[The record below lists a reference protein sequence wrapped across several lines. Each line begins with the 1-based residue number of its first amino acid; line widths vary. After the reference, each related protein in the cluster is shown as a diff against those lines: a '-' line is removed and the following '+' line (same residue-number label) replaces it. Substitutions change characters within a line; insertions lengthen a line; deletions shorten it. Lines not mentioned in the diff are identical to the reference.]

1 MTPAAVAA
9 LRMHESI
16 RLRTRTTSSIDP
28 HPICLESVS
37 VGVTSEQSSDQP
49 VLGTSMA

>member
-16 RLRTRTTSSIDP
+16 RLRTRTTFSIDR
-28 HPICLESVS
+28 HPICLARVS